1 MEEQS
6 KNIDPTPTG
15 FELLHNPSL
24 NKGTAFTDE
33 ERNKLGL
40 RGLLP
45 PRVFTQQ
52 EQLHRVLENFS
63 RKTSS
68 LEKYIFLMS
77 LLDRNERL
85 FYRFVTEYIEMA
97 MPIIYTPTVGEACR
111 QYAHIFRRARGMYV
125 SIRHRGY
132 IKDVLRNWPQRN
144 VRVVVVTDGER
155 ILGLGDLGA
164 NGMGIPVG
172 KLALYTA
179 CAGIPP
185 KSTLPILLDVGTN
198 NEVLL
203 EDPLYM
209 GTQQH
214 RLTGKPYED
223 FVDEFVWALREVY
236 PDCVLQFEDFG
247 NHNAFALLHQ
257 YRDRICTF
265 NDDIQGTAAVT
276 AAGIFSALRLTKES
290 LEDQRILFFGAGEA
304 ALGIADLLVHAMG
317 RSGIDAESARK
328 RCWLLDS
335 RGLVVKGRERV
346 SEEKA
351 RYAHDFPDAKTLAE
365 AVDALKPTALI
376 GVSGQPQTF
385 TKEIVERM
393 AALNER
399 PIVFALSNPT
409 SQSECTA
416 TQAYEWSRGR
426 AIFASGSPFDPVV
439 FEGHTLVPGQG
450 NNAYVFPGIGLGV
463 MASRATR
470 VTDDM
475 FLAAAQS
482 LASQVEESSLNL
494 GRVYPPLSDIQNVSL
509 KIAVEVFKTATEA
522 GLARTPI
529 PKDLPAY
536 IASLRYDP
544 TYPMYV

>member
-1 MEEQS
+1 MEERI
-6 KNIDPTPTG
+6 NVIDQTPTG
-15 FELLHNPSL
+15 VDLLHNPSL
-24 NKGTAFTDE
+24 NKGTAFTDK

-63 RKTSS
+63 RKTSN

-97 MPIIYTPTVGEACR
+97 MPIIYTPTVGEACK
-111 QYAHIFRRARGMYV
+111 QYAHIFRRSRGMYV
-125 SIRHRGY
+125 SVRHRGY
-132 IKDVLRNWPQRN
+132 IKDVLRNWPEQD

-172 KLALYTA
+172 KLSLYTA

-185 KSTLPILLDVGTN
+185 EKTLPITLDVGTN
-198 NEVLL
+198 NEALL

-209 GTQQH
+209 GTQQR
-214 RLTGKPYED
+214 RLTGTAYED
-223 FVDEFVWALREVY
+223 FVDEFVWALREVF
-236 PDCVLQFEDFG
+236 PESVLQFEDFG
-247 NHNAFALLHQ
+247 NHNAFALLHR

-276 AAGIFSALRLTKES
+276 SAGIFSALRLTKQK

-328 RCWLLDS
+328 RCWLVDS

-351 RYAHDFPDAKTLAE
+351 RYAHDYPYAPTLAE
-365 AVDALKPTALI
+365 AVDSLKPTALI
-376 GVSGQPQTF
+376 GVSGVPQTF
-385 TKEIVERM
+385 TREIVEKM
-393 AALNER
+393 TAMNER

-416 TQAYEWSRGR
+416 KQVYEWSNGR
-426 AIFASGSPFDPVV
+426 AIFASGSPFEPVV

-463 MASRATR
+463 MAARATR

-482 LASQVEESSLNL
+482 LASQVEDSSLKM

-509 KIAVEVFKTATEA
+509 KIAVEVFRTAVAA
-522 GLARTPI
+522 GLARTPT
-529 PKDLPAY
+529 PDKLSTY